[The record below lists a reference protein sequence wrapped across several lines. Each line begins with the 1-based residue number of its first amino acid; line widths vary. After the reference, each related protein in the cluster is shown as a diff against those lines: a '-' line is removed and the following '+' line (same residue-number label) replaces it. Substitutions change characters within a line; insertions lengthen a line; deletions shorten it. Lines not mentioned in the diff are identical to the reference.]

1 MEQRDDGFSY
11 LRGQSPDKYLVGSL
25 DRSRKCC
32 WRSSTAKRRWQT
44 HKASSQARVKI
55 NWTGQGNLLRKAIFQ
70 RSMLVKY
77 SSPTSIRDR
86 RREFSYTKVN
96 ILKWTAI
103 IKRGLASVSVSVLL
117 QGFVKVRCNGETSR
131 HLSKKKKKKEERT
144 PTAERTSLQ
153 KPKRSCRS
161 RFRLLVLVWSFKKR
175 EMSCSRD

>member
-70 RSMLVKY
+70 RSMVVKY

-96 ILKWTAI
+96 ILKWTTI
-103 IKRGLASVSVSVLL
+103 VKRGLASVSVSVLL

-131 HLSKKKKKKEERT
+131 HLSKKKKER
-144 PTAERTSLQ
+144 RTYSN
-153 KPKRSCRS
+153 R
-161 RFRLLVLVWSFKKR
+161 R
-175 EMSCSRD
+175 ENQPAKA